1 MTPAH
6 QSLTTN
12 ERLFEIIKYV
22 IAHRNTIGKKYPLNM
37 GMADSSNRL
46 KLIMAFKMR
55 RLWLINFSVL

>member
-1 MTPAH
+1 MTPAP

-22 IAHRNTIGKKYPLNM
+22 IAHRNTIWKKYPLNM
-37 GMADSSNRL
+37 GMADLSNKL
-46 KLIMAFKMR
+46 KLIMSFKMQ